1 MIENH
6 IKTVLLLGGLTGI
19 LLWVGQ
25 FLGGPNGLM
34 IALLFAGFFNILTY
48 WFSDKFVLR
57 MYSAQPLNESEDKH
71 IFQMVRSITQEA
83 SMPMPKLYR
92 IRSATPNAFAT
103 GRNPKNAAIAV
114 TTGIE
119 HLLSKDE
126 LKAVLAH
133 EVSHIKNRDTL
144 IATIAACLAGIISYV
159 AAMARWTAIFG
170 GFGDDDNNLAEFLV
184 LAFVTPLMAMLI
196 QLAISRSREYLA
208 DATGAKL
215 IHNPIAL
222 AHALRKLEQGNK
234 AHPMRHGTEATASLF
249 IVNPFTANTMM
260 RLLSTHPPMRER
272 IRKLEQM

>member
-6 IKTVLLLGGLTGI
+6 IKTALLLGGLTGI

-25 FLGGPNGLM
+25 FLGGPNGLL

-48 WFSDKFVLR
+48 WFSDRFVLR
-57 MYSAQPLNESEDKH
+57 MYNAQPLNDSNIES
-71 IFQMVRSITQEA
+71 MVRQIVQEA
-83 SMPMPKLYR
+83 NMPMPKLYK

-103 GRNPKNAAIAV
+103 GRNPKNSAIAI

-119 HLLSKDE
+119 QLLSRDE

-144 IATIAACLAGIISYV
+144 IATIAACIAGVISYI
-159 AAMARWTAIFG
+159 AAMARWSAIFG
-170 GFGDDDNNLAEFLV
+170 GFGDDDNNIFEFLV
-184 LAFVTPLMAMLI
+184 LAFITPLMAMLI

-215 IHNPIAL
+215 IHNPLAL
-222 AHALRKLEQGNK
+222 AQALRKLEHGNK
-234 AHPMRHGTEATASLF
+234 VHPMRHGTEATASLF

-260 RLLSTHPPMRER
+260 RLLSTHPPMKDR
-272 IRKLEQM
+272 IRKLESM